1 MEGDENW
8 KVCDLQDE
16 ENNFFKRCEEFRDE
30 T

>member
-16 ENNFFKRCEEFRDE
+16 ENFFKRCEEFGDG